1 MNTKN
6 LIDKITDNWVVKILC
21 VAAAILVYV
30 FHQIAVL
37 DRKSFTVPLDVYS
50 DGLLVSGTEI
60 PSFVKVSVR
69 CGSDSIGAV
78 TSQGFKA
85 VLNLNPYTDSG
96 EYDVPVAITMSED
109 MMMIDPLEVSVKPEY
124 VSLTLDEKI
133 EKYVDVQPSLSGEVS
148 HGYVVRNIEVV
159 PSAVKITGPK
169 SIVEKTNHIYS
180 GKVNVK
186 GAATGFSTDVGLD
199 NINRLVETHEE
210 GKFKVTVSIEP
221 APIEKT
227 FKSVVPSVVGLDGRF
242 VNMTEIPA
250 IDFTLAGTVPIM
262 EEFSLTE
269 ENVFFDL
276 SAVSEPGQYE
286 LPVLFSLPLNVSV
299 KEKSYES
306 QTLTVV
312 ENPDSDALL
321 DSENGSEN
329 DSEDA
334 SESQGG
340 NINRNEMQNDDENPS
355 GMEKS
360 SDSDGGEDNT
370 GKTDLISGENSV
382 VRV

>member
-37 DRKSFTVPLDVYS
+37 DRKSFTVPLEVYS

-60 PSFVKVSVR
+60 PGYVKVSVR

-85 VLNLNPYTDSG
+85 VLNLNYYTDSG
-96 EYDVPVAITMSED
+96 EYDVPVTVSISED

-124 VSLTLDEKI
+124 VSLSLDEKI
-133 EKYVDVQPSLSGEVS
+133 EKYVDVQPSVSGEVS
-148 HGYVVRNIEVV
+148 HGYVIRNIEVV
-159 PSAVKITGPK
+159 PSSVKITGPK

-210 GKFKVTVSIEP
+210 GKFKVTVSVEP

-250 IDFTLAGTVPIM
+250 IDFTLAGTVPVM

-269 ENVFFDL
+269 ESVFFDL

-306 QTLTVV
+306 QTLTVL
-312 ENPDSDALL
+312 ENPDFDYSG
-321 DSENGSEN
+321 DSENQNGIGN
-329 DSEDA
+329 DSESRTDLDSSDLEQA
-334 SESQGG
+334 ANPGESRESSSGSEEAGFRG
-340 NINRNEMQNDDENPS
+340 RNS
-355 GMEKS
+355 GLEKS
-360 SDSDGGEDNT
+360 AA
-370 GKTDLISGENSV
+370 
-382 VRV
+382 RV